1 MFQPIK
7 NKKALI
13 IVDQMIVSA
22 TNFILG
28 VLLARQLGGHQ
39 YGIFTLIWM
48 PILFFSS
55 IQLAF
60 IISPMLTLGSKK
72 SPAILPKYL
81 SAMTKLQFCV
91 SFLSII
97 SLLIFFKISGLINIK
112 WNIGYLGIYIS
123 IFCPIFLFQDFLRR
137 YFILKTSFITLIT
150 IDCIAYIGTLILL
163 IILLNNNMLSLK
175 TTLLALIISFL
186 ISILVSLTQ
195 ITKTKIKF
203 LYFKLIFKKN
213 WNFSKWLTYS
223 AILQWGSGN
232 FFILSGAQILGPW
245 SSAIIKIMQNTMGVF
260 HILFIGLDNI
270 LPQSF
275 AKIYKKGG
283 SSEVMI
289 YFKKHATYGILLFSG
304 IALIV
309 LFLSKFIISRL
320 YGTMYLPYAYLLNWF
335 ILIYLLIYMTM
346 LQRYILRTF
355 EDTKIIFY
363 SYIITSIFSIL
374 SANSIIHFFKINGI
388 IFGLIVL
395 QLINFS
401 IFHIMIKNSK

>member
-1 MFQPIK
+1 
-7 NKKALI
+7 
-13 IVDQMIVSA
+13 
-22 TNFILG
+22 
-28 VLLARQLGGHQ
+28 
-39 YGIFTLIWM
+39 
-48 PILFFSS
+48 
-55 IQLAF
+55 
-60 IISPMLTLGSKK
+60 MLTLGSKK